1 MFIDTH
7 AAVREL
13 EAAGLDTAQA
23 EAIVKTIAQADERI
37 ATKADIE
44 RLDERIGTL
53 RSDDAMD
60 VRLPRRSR
68 PRDRRQAVRPRL
80 DAMTLGAETWN
91 ISPLRLPRAAWRTAG
106 PARPSFSS
114 VMSSNSTIVSS
125 LNR

>member
-23 EAIVKTIAQADERI
+23 EAIVKTIVQADERI

-53 RSDDAMD
+53 RFEM
-60 VRLPRRSR
+60 RWMFGFL
-68 PRDRRQAVRPRL
+68 
-80 DAMTLGAETWN
+80 
-91 ISPLRLPRAAWRTAG
+91 AALVLAIAG
-106 PARPSFSS
+106 KLFGL
-114 VMSSNSTIVSS
+114 V
-125 LNR
+125 

>member
-23 EAIVKTIAQADERI
+23 EAIVKTIAQADERA

-53 RSDDAMD
+53 PSEMRWMFGFLAAL
-60 VRLPRRSR
+60 VLAIAGRLFGL
-68 PRDRRQAVRPRL
+68 V
-80 DAMTLGAETWN
+80 
-91 ISPLRLPRAAWRTAG
+91 
-106 PARPSFSS
+106 
-114 VMSSNSTIVSS
+114 
-125 LNR
+125 

>member
-13 EAAGLDTAQA
+13 EAAGLDTAHA

-53 RSDDAMD
+53 RSEMRWMFGFLAAL
-60 VRLPRRSR
+60 VLAIAGRLFGL
-68 PRDRRQAVRPRL
+68 V
-80 DAMTLGAETWN
+80 
-91 ISPLRLPRAAWRTAG
+91 
-106 PARPSFSS
+106 
-114 VMSSNSTIVSS
+114 
-125 LNR
+125 

>member
-53 RSDDAMD
+53 RSEMRWMFGFLAAL
-60 VRLPRRSR
+60 VLAIAGRLFGL
-68 PRDRRQAVRPRL
+68 V
-80 DAMTLGAETWN
+80 
-91 ISPLRLPRAAWRTAG
+91 
-106 PARPSFSS
+106 
-114 VMSSNSTIVSS
+114 
-125 LNR
+125 